1 MAQRNVFKKWKP
13 LYTFIANRTLHTS
26 SVLSMFDRK
35 NIRAGVPK
43 ISVKKEKKLTYQ
55 EAQPPDMIGVRKAW
69 DSWNSSNLHGE
80 DNKSH
85 FVIEDIFIRKF
96 VYGTFQGKAKN
107 IIIKRRYNVIYVAGL
122 VNLVSNSKLSFL
134 VAYTEE
140 ILSYF
145 LKCPVKLE
153 IQAILLTREDYFKKI

>member
-69 DSWNSSNLHGE
+69 DSWNSSQL
-80 DNKSH
+80 K
-85 FVIEDIFIRKF
+85 DIFIRKF